1 MKPIWTPLSSQ
12 LEETQIFQ
20 FKSKIEKKYS
30 VELKDYESFW
40 SWSVRNIPTF
50 WSEWIAEIGILFQKK
65 GKSIW
70 NRKEHFSETEWFPGF
85 EINFA
90 ENLLRKFDQDLDR
103 VAIHFQP
110 ESETSSPI
118 HLTRHEVVQ
127 KVFLLQKH
135 LIEIGFIKGDRLA
148 AVLPNSHTSI
158 LGMLATTS
166 LGGIWSSASPDFGV
180 KGILDRFQQIE
191 PKVLLVADGYFFK
204 GKAINCTD
212 KWIEILSALPSVETI
227 VVWNFLDPK
236 NSSSFDILKSWC
248 EIKNKKCLSYDAIL
262 SKDLA
267 STDKSVQLDDIQ
279 FTPITFQDPVYI
291 MYSSGTTGLPKCIVQ
306 GAGVLIN
313 HTKELIL
320 HTDLREYESISYYTT
335 CGWMM
340 WNWVASSLF
349 VGSKLC
355 IYDGNPF
362 YPDWKFLWQWISKEK
377 ISVFGTS
384 AKYLAVL
391 ETETSNLK
399 ENSDDSTFS
408 PFANIDLSNLRC
420 ILSTGSPL
428 LSSGFEFV
436 YSKIKKDVLLCS
448 ISGGTDLNGCF
459 ALGNPMLPVYP
470 GELQSRG
477 LAMAVSIFDDE
488 GGRIL
493 CEKGE
498 LVCEEPFPS
507 MPLYFWNDSLGE
519 KYKDAYFSKFHD
531 IWCHGDFAEI
541 TQNNGIIIYGRS
553 DATLNPGGVRIG
565 TSDIYTIIETFPE
578 IQDSVIIGQDYENDV
593 RIVLFVKMNYQYE
606 LNEELILKIKSNI
619 KNQVS
624 PRHVP
629 SLIFAVKD
637 IPYTVNGKKVELAVK
652 NIMEGKAVKNSNAL
666 ANPEC
671 LEEYKNFT

>member
-12 LEETQIFQ
+12 LEETQMFQ

-50 WSEWIAEIGILFQKK
+50 WSEWITEAGIRFQKI

-70 NRKEHFSETEWFPGF
+70 NRKEHFSETEWFPGY

-90 ENLLRKFDQDLDR
+90 ENLLHKFDQDLDR
-103 VAIHFQP
+103 IAIHFQP
-110 ESETSSPI
+110 ESETSHPI
-118 HLTRHEVVQ
+118 NLTRQDVLQ
-127 KVFLLQKH
+127 KVYLLQKS
-135 LIEIGFIKGDRLA
+135 LEELGFLKADRLA

-166 LGGIWSSASPDFGV
+166 LGGIWSSASPDFGA

-191 PKVLLVADGYFFK
+191 PKILLVSDGYFFK
-204 GKAINCTD
+204 GKEINCTD
-212 KWIEILSALPSVETI
+212 KWIEILSSLPSVETI
-227 VVWNFLDPK
+227 IVWNFLDPK
-236 NSSSFDILKSWC
+236 KSSGFEILKSWC
-248 EIKNKKCLSYDAIL
+248 DINHKKCLSYDAIL
-262 SKDLA
+262 SKELP
-267 STDKSVQLDDIQ
+267 SRYNHVQLADLK
-279 FTPITFQDPVYI
+279 FTAITFLDPVYI

-320 HTDLREYESISYYTT
+320 HTDLRENENISYYTT

-349 VGSKLC
+349 VGAKLC

-391 ETETSNLK
+391 ETETSDLK
-399 ENSDDSTFS
+399 AKSDASTFK
-408 PFANIDLSNLRC
+408 PLAGIDLRYLRC

-436 YSKIKKDVLLCS
+436 YSKIKEDVLLCS

-459 ALGNPMLPVYP
+459 ALGNPMLPVYS

-477 LAMAVSIFDDE
+477 LGMAVSIFDDE
-488 GGRIL
+488 GGRIEG
-493 CEKGE
+493 EKGE

-507 MPLYFWNDSLGE
+507 MPLFFWNDSLGE
-519 KYKDAYFSKFHD
+519 KYTDAYFSKFHD

-541 TQNNGIIIYGRS
+541 TENKGIIIYGRS

-565 TSDIYTIIETFPE
+565 TSDIYTIVETFPE
-578 IQDSVIIGQDYENDV
+578 VQDSVIIGQDFENDV
-593 RIVLFVKMNYQYE
+593 RIILFIKMKNQYE
-606 LNEELILKIKSNI
+606 LNEDLILRIKSKI
-619 KNQVS
+619 RNQVS

-629 SLIFAVKD
+629 SLIFSVRD

-652 NIMEGKAVKNSNAL
+652 NTMEGKAVKNCNAI

-671 LEEYKNFT
+671 LEEYKMFL